1 METNE
6 LKRIWQTLSNQK
18 LIDKKIAKENIE
30 RIIKSKSSK
39 IIKKLSK
46 KLRFD
51 FLINVAAAVLV
62 LVIAIFA
69 TLYLNQKNQELPVQG
84 YIFLL
89 LVISYFAFKA
99 VSINSKLKLL
109 DISYNTSSIHESL
122 KKVKSKFEK
131 VSRTESLLIYISI
144 SLLTVFANI
153 LINDNTDFSNFNIN
167 SLQGYV
173 LIFSIGYLISL
184 PFIGKY
190 YFSKRFSGILKELN
204 NSIEELNSNKT
215 ANRAPN

>member
-6 LKRIWQTLSNQK
+6 LKKIWQTLSDEK
-18 LIDKKIAKENIE
+18 LIDKSIAKENIE
-30 RIIKSKSSK
+30 RIIKAKSSK
-39 IIKKLSK
+39 TIEKLNK

-51 FLINVAAAVLV
+51 YLINVATSILV
-62 LVIAIFA
+62 LAITIFA
-69 TLYLNQKNQELPVQG
+69 TLYLNQKNHLLPVQG

-89 LVISYFAFKA
+89 LVISYYAFKA

-109 DISYNTSSIHESL
+109 DISYNTSSILESL

-131 VSRTESLLIYISI
+131 VSRKESVLIYISL
-144 SLLTVFANI
+144 SLLTIFANF
-153 LINDNTDFSNFNIN
+153 LINDNTDFSNFKVN

-190 YFSKRFSGILKELN
+190 YFNKRFSGIITDLN
-204 NSIEELNSNKT
+204 NSIEELNSN
-215 ANRAPN
+215 N

>member
-6 LKRIWQTLSNQK
+6 LKKIWQTLSDEK
-18 LIDKKIAKENIE
+18 LIDKSIAKENIE
-30 RIIKSKSSK
+30 RIIKAKSSK
-39 IIKKLSK
+39 TIEKLNK

-51 FLINVAAAVLV
+51 YLINVATSILV
-62 LVIAIFA
+62 LAITIFA
-69 TLYLNQKNQELPVQG
+69 TLYLNQKNHLLPVQG

-89 LVISYFAFKA
+89 LVISYYAFKA

-109 DISYNTSSIHESL
+109 DISYNTSSILESL

-131 VSRTESLLIYISI
+131 VSRKESVLIYISL
-144 SLLTVFANI
+144 SLLTIFANF
-153 LINDNTDFSNFNIN
+153 LINDNTDFSNFKVN

-190 YFSKRFSGILKELN
+190 YFNKRFSGIMTDLN
-204 NSIEELNSNKT
+204 NSIEELNSN
-215 ANRAPN
+215 N

>member
-6 LKRIWQTLSNQK
+6 LKKIWQTLSNEN
-18 LIDKKIAKENIE
+18 LIDKSIAKENIE
-30 RIIKSKSSK
+30 RIIKLKSSK
-39 IIKKLSK
+39 TIEKLSK

-51 FLINVAAAVLV
+51 YLTNIATAILV

-69 TLYLNQKNQELPVQG
+69 TLYLNNKNHSLPIQG
-84 YIFLL
+84 YVFLV
-89 LVISYFAFKA
+89 LVISYYALKA

-109 DISYNTSSIHESL
+109 YLSYNTSSILDSL
-122 KKVKSKFEK
+122 KKVKTKFEK
-131 VSRTESLLIYISI
+131 ISTRESVITYA
-144 SLLTVFANI
+144 SLAILTVFANI
-153 LINDNTDFSNFNIN
+153 LINDKTGLSNFNIN

-190 YFSKRFSGILKELN
+190 YFNKRFSGIIADLN
-204 NSIEELNSNKT
+204 NSIEELNSEMV
-215 ANRAPN
+215 

>member
-6 LKRIWQTLSNQK
+6 LKKIWQTLSDEK
-18 LIDKKIAKENIE
+18 LIDKSIAKENIE
-30 RIIKSKSSK
+30 RIIKVKSSK
-39 IIKKLSK
+39 TIEKLNK

-51 FLINVAAAVLV
+51 YLINVATSILV
-62 LVIAIFA
+62 LAITIFA
-69 TLYLNQKNQELPVQG
+69 TLYLNQKNHLLPVQG

-89 LVISYFAFKA
+89 LVISYYAFKS
-99 VSINSKLKLL
+99 VSISSKLKLL
-109 DISYNTSSIHESL
+109 DISYNTSSILESL

-131 VSRTESLLIYISI
+131 VSRKESVLIYISL
-144 SLLTVFANI
+144 SLLTIFANF
-153 LINDNTDFSNFNIN
+153 LINDNTDFSNFKVN

-190 YFSKRFSGILKELN
+190 YFNKRFSGIITDLN
-204 NSIEELNSNKT
+204 NSIEELNYKY
-215 ANRAPN
+215 

>member
-6 LKRIWQTLSNQK
+6 LKKIWQTLSDEK
-18 LIDKKIAKENIE
+18 LIDKSIAKENIE
-30 RIIKSKSSK
+30 RIIKVKSSK
-39 IIKKLSK
+39 TIEKLNK

-51 FLINVAAAVLV
+51 YLINVATSILV
-62 LVIAIFA
+62 LAITIFA
-69 TLYLNQKNQELPVQG
+69 TLYLNQKNHLLPVQG

-89 LVISYFAFKA
+89 LVISYYAFKA

-109 DISYNTSSIHESL
+109 DISYNTSSILESL

-131 VSRTESLLIYISI
+131 VSRKESVLIYISL
-144 SLLTVFANI
+144 SLLTIFANF
-153 LINDNTDFSNFNIN
+153 LINDNTDFSNFKVN

-190 YFSKRFSGILKELN
+190 YFNKRFSGIITDLN
-204 NSIEELNSNKT
+204 NSIEELNSN
-215 ANRAPN
+215 N